1 MRSALRSFG
10 VCQFT
15 RINKINYLYFGMIC
29 EYNNQQINERGKEN
43 EQCLYLKKSSGHD

>member
-15 RINKINYLYFGMIC
+15 RINKINYLYFGMIY
-29 EYNNQQINERGKEN
+29 EYNNQQINDERCKEN
-43 EQCLYLKKSSGHD
+43 EKANDRS